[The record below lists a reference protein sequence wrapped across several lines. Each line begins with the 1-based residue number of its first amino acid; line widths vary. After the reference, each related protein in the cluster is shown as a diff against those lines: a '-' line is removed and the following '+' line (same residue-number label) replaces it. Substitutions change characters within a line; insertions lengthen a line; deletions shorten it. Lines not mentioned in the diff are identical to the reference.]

1 LEVLRFDPGGS
12 FAFAFMN
19 KHEAAFLCFAVGV
32 GAMLGAGMGVALRN
46 IALGAGIG
54 AAAGAV
60 YGVMLAIKNKKG

>member
-1 LEVLRFDPGGS
+1 LRFVPGGKS
-12 FAFAFMN
+12 AFDFMN
-19 KHEAAFLCFAVGV
+19 KHEAAFFCFAVGV

-60 YGVMLAIKNKKG
+60 YGVILAIKQKKG